1 MRLFSYVVARDYG
14 FAPNPFFGRCTLA
27 TCKPHVRKAANVGDW
42 VIGTGSKERE
52 RESRLV
58 FAMKVTERMTFDQYW
73 RDARFAGKKPNLAGS
88 KKQAFG
94 DNIYHRDGRGR
105 WTQADSHH
113 SYSDGRAN
121 RNNICRDTGVDR
133 VLMSD
138 DFVYFGSVGPEIPRG
153 LDVCKRGPGHR
164 CKFSG
169 AVVETVD
176 EWLGGLER
184 GFVGWPGD
192 WERMP
197 WVPLHQLLATSE
209 RDSR

>member
-42 VIGTGSKERE
+42 VIGTGSKEIGRE
-52 RESRLV
+52 RHLV
-58 FAMKVTERMTFDQYW
+58 FAMRVTGAMTFDQYW
-73 RDARFAGKKPNLAGS
+73 RDARFARKKPNLAGS

-94 DNIYHRDGRGR
+94 DNVYHRDGRGT

-113 SYSDGRAN
+113 SYSDGTAN
-121 RNNICRDTGVDR
+121 QNNIHRDTGVNR
-133 VLMSD
+133 VLVSD
-138 DFVYFGSVGPEIPRG
+138 DFVYFGGAGPEIPRR

-164 CKFSG
+164 CKFSI
-169 AVVETVD
+169 AVVDAVAD
-176 EWLGGLER
+176 WLGGLER
-184 GFVGWPGD
+184 GFVGRPSNWAK
-192 WERMP
+192 MP
-197 WVPLHQLLATSE
+197 WVPVHELLADLD

>member
-1 MRLFSYVVARDYG
+1 MRLFSYVVVRDYG

-42 VIGTGSKERE
+42 VIGTGSKERG
-52 RESRLV
+52 REGHLV
-58 FAMKVTERMTFDQYW
+58 FAMKVTEWMTFDRYW
-73 RDARFAGKKPNLAGS
+73 GDARFACKKPNLAGS

-94 DNIYHRDGRGR
+94 DNIYRRDGRG
-105 WTQADSHH
+105 WKQADSHH

-121 RNNICRDTGVDR
+121 QNNIRRDTGVDC
-133 VLMSD
+133 VLVSD
-138 DFVYFGSVGPEIPRG
+138 DFVYFGGTGPEIPGR

-169 AVVETVD
+169 AVVGAVD
-176 EWLGGLER
+176 EWLSGLER
-184 GFVGWPGD
+184 GFVGRPGD

-197 WVPLHQLLATSE
+197 WAPVHELLG
-209 RDSR
+209 